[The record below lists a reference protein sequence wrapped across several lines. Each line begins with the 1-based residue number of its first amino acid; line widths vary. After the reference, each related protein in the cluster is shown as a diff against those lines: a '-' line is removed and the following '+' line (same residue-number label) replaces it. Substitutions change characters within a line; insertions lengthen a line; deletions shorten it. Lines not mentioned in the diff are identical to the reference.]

1 MVMRLVWTLTTDTG
15 QRNYYIKKGQVT
27 FCLTTYD
34 DSDEEYVTCF
44 DGKKWIAV
52 NDPKIIQKIKKV
64 IR

>member
-34 DSDEEYVTCF
+34 DSGEEYVTCF

>member
-1 MVMRLVWTLTTDTG
+1 MRLVWTLATNAG

-34 DSDEEYVTCF
+34 DFDEEYVSCF

-52 NDPKIIQKIKKV
+52 NDPKIIKKIKEV
-64 IR
+64 IIK